1 MNRIDEGQSLND
13 DIYPSNWENSEFCDP
28 DDDHIIAGDVRLIKN
43 QKLRKP
49 LTKGPNCRESHS
61 LNYSR
66 SKIEIDHA
74 IGEIHGG
81 PKLKDKLEVVLWT
94 YGWTKSKK
102 KLKQIKSTF
111 HVLQDKEITQ
121 CLKDFVLT
129 LLDKAANYFSFICKK
144 F

>member
-1 MNRIDEGQSLND
+1 MNRIDEGHSLND
-13 DIYPSNWENSEFCDP
+13 DMYPCNRENSEFCDP
-28 DDDHIIAGDVRLIKN
+28 GDDHFIAGDVRLIKN

-74 IGEIHGG
+74 VGEIAGSL
-81 PKLKDKLEVVLWT
+81 KLKDKLEVALWT
-94 YGWTKSKK
+94 YRWTKSKK

-121 CLKDFVLT
+121 YVKDFVFCI
-129 LLDKAANYFSFICKK
+129 DPVG
-144 F
+144 

>member
-1 MNRIDEGQSLND
+1 MNRIDEGHSLND
-13 DIYPSNWENSEFCDP
+13 DMYPCNRENSEFCDP
-28 DDDHIIAGDVRLIKN
+28 GDDHIIARDVRLIKN
-43 QKLRKP
+43 QKLREP

-74 IGEIHGG
+74 VGEIAGSL
-81 PKLKDKLEVVLWT
+81 KLKDKLEVALWT
-94 YGWTKSKK
+94 YRWTKSKK

-121 CLKDFVLT
+121 YVKDFVFCI
-129 LLDKAANYFSFICKK
+129 DPVG
-144 F
+144 